1 MQKSLVPDKI
11 AYTKGEK
18 IADILSIIFCIA
30 SAAVQ
35 IVLFAAAIFGPSAIF
50 TCITTL
56 LVGAAFTFVSLYP
69 QHTNI
74 FQNKKDVTEQMF
86 RKLRKQAIVAKLI
99 LSAIIFLIVLL

>member
-1 MQKSLVPDKI
+1 MQKSLIPDKV
-11 AYTKGEK
+11 AYTKGDK
-18 IADILSIIFCIA
+18 IADILSVFFCIA
-30 SAAVQ
+30 SASVQ

-56 LVGAAFTFVSLYP
+56 LVGAAFTFVSIYP

-74 FQNKKDVTEQMF
+74 FHGKEHVSEQMF
-86 RKLRKQAIVAKLI
+86 RKLRKQAIAAKFI